1 MFHSLD
7 LLETIVHL
15 YHQKEDFISVKYEPK
30 DADDLKKSFDR
41 NKTAAMYADLILEAD
56 SF

>member
-1 MFHSLD
+1 MFHPLY
-7 LLETIVHL
+7 LLETIVLL

-41 NKTAAMYADLILEAD
+41 NKTCSYVC
-56 SF
+56 

>member
-7 LLETIVHL
+7 LLETIVLL

-41 NKTAAMYADLILEAD
+41 DAEQGTEVPGKGK
-56 SF
+56 